1 MTFQE
6 PPLQTDDTQPNPALS
21 ETGLLSDSKAQSR
34 EGLSRGLLFAL
45 MLFSAISL
53 IATVGLVLSP
63 KKQVVEVN
71 VETLNIILRV
81 AGEQR
86 ELETD
91 ALTIADLLAQQ
102 DIRLD
107 ANDALAP
114 SPESAIIEGIIITIA
129 RARDVTL
136 VIDGETQLFETP
148 HENPADILR
157 QAEVDFSG
165 RDDIRIDGSSATVAD
180 LEAWTVP
187 ANEITVDHAYELTII
202 QGDDEQVLLTT
213 ASTVGDALFEADI
226 DIFLTDTVSPDV
238 SSVINGDMTISIDRA
253 RPVTINVDGTVIET
267 RVRGATVA
275 DALSE
280 SGIALVGLDYTIPAV
295 NSEITADTVIN
306 VLRVTESLESTDSS
320 IPFETVYQ
328 ADASLELDGQQIL
341 QSGQNGIER
350 FNERLR
356 FENGVE
362 VSREPIGTEIIQDAQ
377 NQVLSYGTNIV
388 LRTVDTPEGVREYW
402 RVIRAYA
409 TSYHPE
415 ALGGDNITAIGMEL
429 QHGIIASN
437 PNIIPYRTNLYVPG
451 YGIGIM
457 ADTGGPRSSPYW
469 VDLGYSDDDFV
480 GWHRYVD
487 VYLLTPVPAEIDY
500 LLPNFRPM
508 SGLPDN

>member
-6 PPLQTDDTQPNPALS
+6 PPLQSDDTQPNPALS
-21 ETGLLSDSKAQSR
+21 ESVTIPDSKSQNR
-34 EGLSRGLLFAL
+34 GRLSSKLLFAL
-45 MLFSAISL
+45 ILFSAISL
-53 IATVGLVLSP
+53 IATISLAFSRNNQADEVRIES
-63 KKQVVEVN
+63 VN
-71 VETLNIILRV
+71 VILRV
-81 AGEQR
+81 AGQQT
-86 ELETD
+86 ELSTN
-91 ALTIADLLAQQ
+91 ALTVADLLDRQG
-102 DIRLD
+102 IRLST
-107 ANDALAP
+107 NDALAP
-114 SPESAIIEGIIITIA
+114 APDRAITEGIIITVA
-129 RARDVTL
+129 RAREITL
-136 VIDGETQLFETP
+136 IIDGETQLFETP
-148 HENPADILR
+148 YENPADILR
-157 QAEVDFSG
+157 QAEVTFSG
-165 RDDIRIDGSSATVAD
+165 RDVIQVDGSSATIAD

-187 ANEITVDHAYELTII
+187 ATEITIDHAHEITVI
-202 QGDDEQVLLTT
+202 DETEESIFLTT

-238 SSVINGDMTISIDRA
+238 SSVIDGDLTVSISRA
-253 RPVTINVDGTVIET
+253 RSITIHVDGTLIET

-280 SGIALVGLDYTIPAV
+280 SGIALVALDYTIPAID
-295 NSEITADTVIN
+295 SEITADTIIN
-306 VLRVTESLESTDSS
+306 ILRVTESLESTDTT
-320 IPFETVYQ
+320 IPYETVYQ
-328 ADASLELDGQQIL
+328 ADASLELDQQRIIQAGQ
-341 QSGQNGIER
+341 SGIER

-362 VSREPIGTEIIQDAQ
+362 VAREPIGTEIIQEAQ
-377 NQVLSYGTNIV
+377 NQILSYGTNIV
-388 LRTVDTPEGVREYW
+388 IRTVDTPQGVREYW

-437 PNIIPYRTNLYVPG
+437 PNIIPYRTDLFVPG

-480 GWHRYVD
+480 GWHHYVD
-487 VYLLTPVPAEIDY
+487 VYLLTPLPAEIDY

-508 SGLPDN
+508 RGLPDN